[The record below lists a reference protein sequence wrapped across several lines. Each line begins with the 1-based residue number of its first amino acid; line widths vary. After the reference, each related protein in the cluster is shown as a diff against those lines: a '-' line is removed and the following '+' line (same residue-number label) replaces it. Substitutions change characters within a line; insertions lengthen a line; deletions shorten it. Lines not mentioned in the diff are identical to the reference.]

1 MPDVFSNKAGSA
13 YVAKV
18 DREGSLTQEKAV
30 ATVPAGTTTT
40 DTIYMHRFQKGFALN
55 SFQLVSED
63 LDTGTTVTLAV
74 GYEYDSSSLTSDDN
88 AFLTNSDI
96 AQDAGSVVYPTADGL
111 LTATTFT
118 AEGDGYI
125 TITPSAGT
133 TISSGDIT
141 MRTTFSYDE

>member
-1 MPDVFSNKAGSA
+1 MADSFSDKAGSA

-18 DREGSLTQEKAV
+18 DREGSVTQEKATVTV
-30 ATVPAGTTTT
+30 AAGTTTT
-40 DTIYMHRFQKGFALN
+40 DTIYMHRFQKGFALYG
-55 SFQLVSED
+55 FQLASDD
-63 LDTGTTVTLAV
+63 LDTGTTLTLAV

-96 AQDAGSVVYPTADGL
+96 AQDAGSIVYPTADGL

-133 TISSGDIT
+133 TISSGDIV
-141 MRTTFSYDE
+141 MRTLFSYDE